1 VALFLV
7 LLYYVLLVF
16 FVLMIARLVLDVIQ
30 SFSPQWRPRG
40 VMLVVAEIVYTPTDP
55 PLKALR
61 SVLPPLTIG
70 QIRLDLAFLVIMLL
84 TGLAMN
90 LVQGAAIAASD

>member
-1 VALFLV
+1 VFLILM

-16 FVLMIARLVLDVIQ
+16 FILMIGRLIFDVVQ

-40 VMLVVAEIVYTPTDP
+40 AVLVLAEVVYTPTDP

-61 SVLPPLTIG
+61 SVLPPLTLG
-70 QIRLDLAFLVIMLL
+70 GFRLDLAFLVIMLL

-90 LVQGAAIAASD
+90 VVQYAAVQAAS